1 MNPHDLADRIE
12 QSPNLRK
19 LRAKLIDELQF
30 RMDASAQFDPML
42 VIMLIS
48 LVVQVI
54 IHCRE
59 QRADCELVQDIR
71 DIRTLP
77 PRRLMRLRRRANAL
91 WRVHSGCSNAPKIA
105 AADGNPL
112 LTALYELGENADEET
127 IREIIQLAQEG

>member
-1 MNPHDLADRIE
+1 MNPHELADRIE

-91 WRVHSGCSNAPKIA
+91 WRAHSNAPKTT